1 MLKKVAY
8 AFGVLAL
15 LAGVWGFYNRLFIG
29 HQDAAY
35 GSYVVWGLWVAMY
48 LFFAGTAAGGFMI
61 ATLDLLFHIP
71 IFRGV
76 GKVALWGA
84 LISLVAGLTSIGLDL
99 GHMERIWK
107 VYLQGNL
114 RSVMFQMVWGYT
126 IFGLIIFAALLLA
139 LRQPQSKAL
148 RIVMG
153 VGLPVSLFVS
163 GAVGALLGVNA
174 ARPFWHVGLFPVQF
188 PVFSFASGAAMLLLA
203 LGLFGSR
210 TDPNRPRQLWILGL
224 ISVVLLMVK
233 LYFMWADYSQSIY
246 GNVPMNVEAVNQVL
260 YGRYW
265 WAFWILQIA
274 IGTLIPI
281 IVLSQRKLAQ
291 HNGWAG
297 WMGLLI
303 LVGYAVAR
311 SLIIFPALTVPELA
325 ALTTAF
331 SGPHLTFDYFP
342 SLMEWSV
349 TVGIVGVAVLA
360 FLIGSDRL
368 PIFAR
373 DSAKTEV
380 AQ

>member
-8 AFGVLAL
+8 AFGVVAL
-15 LAGVWGFYNRLFIG
+15 LAGSWGLYSRLIFG
-29 HQDAAY
+29 ERDVNY
-35 GSYVVWGLWVAMY
+35 GSYVIWGLWVAMY
-48 LFFAGTAAGGFMI
+48 LFFAGVAAGGFML
-61 ATLDLLFHIP
+61 ATLDLLFRVP
-71 IFRGV
+71 VFRGT

-84 LISLVAGLTSIGLDL
+84 LVSLAAALVSIWFDL

-107 VYLQGNL
+107 VYLQGNPG
-114 RSVMFQMVWGYT
+114 SVMFQMVLGYT
-126 IFGLIIFAALLLA
+126 VFGLIVLVSLILA
-139 LRQPQSKAL
+139 LRRPESSLL
-148 RIVMG
+148 RVIMA
-153 VGLPVSLFVS
+153 VGLPVALFVS
-163 GAVGALLGVNA
+163 GAIGALLGVNA

-188 PVFSFASGAAMLLLA
+188 PVFSLASGAAMMLVA
-203 LGLFGSR
+203 IGLFGTR
-210 TDPNRPRQLWILGL
+210 QDPNRPRQLWILSL
-224 ISVVLLMVK
+224 ISVVLLVVK

-246 GNVPMNVEAVNQVL
+246 GNVPMNVAAVNQVL

-281 IVLSQRKLAQ
+281 IVLTQRRLAQ

-311 SLIIFPALTVPELA
+311 ALIIFPALSVPELT

-349 TVGIVGVAVLA
+349 TAGIVGVAVLA
-360 FLIGSDRL
+360 FLIGTDRL
-368 PIFAR
+368 RLFHT
-373 DSAKTEV
+373 SEV
-380 AQ
+380 TR

>member
-15 LAGVWGFYNRLFIG
+15 LAGAWGFYDRLFLG
-29 HQDAAY
+29 HRDANY

-61 ATLDLLFHIP
+61 ATLDLLFRIP
-71 IFRGV
+71 VFRRV

-84 LISLVAGLTSIGLDL
+84 LISLVAGLTSIALDL
-99 GHMERIWK
+99 GHMERVWK
-107 VYLQGNL
+107 VYLQGNPG
-114 RSVMFQMVWGYT
+114 SVMFQLVWGYT
-126 IFGLIIFAALLLA
+126 IFGAIIVASLLLA
-139 LRQPQSKAL
+139 LRQPESKAL

-188 PVFSFASGAAMLLLA
+188 PVFSLASGAAMLLLA
-203 LGLFGSR
+203 LGLFGPR
-210 TDPNRPRQLWILGL
+210 DDPNRPQQLWILGL
-224 ISVVLLMVK
+224 MSVLLLVVK

-246 GNVPMNVEAVNQVL
+246 GKVPMNVDAVNQVL
-260 YGRYW
+260 FGRYW
-265 WAFWILQIA
+265 WAFWILQLGV
-274 IGTLIPI
+274 GTLIPL

-297 WMGLLI
+297 WMGLLL

-311 SLIIFPALTVPELA
+311 CLIIFPALTVPEPA

-331 SGPHLTFDYFP
+331 SGPHLTFDYAP

-349 TVGIVGVAVLA
+349 TVGIIGAAVLA

-368 PIFAR
+368 SLSR
-373 DSAKTEV
+373 THEV
-380 AQ
+380 TQ